1 MRYPL
6 RIYKCLLNYT
16 LKTETCRIL
25 KKELKALLSEIVKQS
40 SVFCAEKFLSRHIPC
55 HLVRI
60 QISYKVEVIQPNSS
74 SRKIG
79 EYPVEN
85 LYEIATMEGA

>member
-1 MRYPL
+1 MLPNR
-6 RIYKCLLNYT
+6 
-16 LKTETCRIL
+16 
-25 KKELKALLSEIVKQS
+25 Q
-40 SVFCAEKFLSRHIPC
+40 SRHVPC
-55 HLVRI
+55 HLIRI